1 MNHMTMFEI
10 KEEIRHLLEN
20 LYTEADEDGCVSD
33 ETMAALEALNEA
45 KEDKMESIA
54 LYYKEMQAEADA
66 IKVEAKNLA
75 DRAKATQKKA
85 DSLKAYLSRILQ
97 EDGMEKFSTARVK
110 VTFRSSE
117 AVIVDDDWHNI
128 TKTYIK
134 KNIEYVP
141 DKTAIKEAL
150 KAGKKVKGAYLETRQ
165 NIQIK

>member
-10 KEEIRHLLEN
+10 KEEIRRLLEN

-66 IKVEAKNLA
+66 IKAEAENLA
-75 DRAKATQKKA
+75 NRAKSTQKKA

-117 AVIVDDDWHNI
+117 AVIVDEDNVS
-128 TKTYIK
+128 KTYLK
-134 KNIEYVP
+134 KNIKYVP

-150 KAGKKVKGAYLETRQ
+150 KAGKKVKGAYLETRN

>member
-66 IKVEAKNLA
+66 IKAEAENLA
-75 DRAKATQKKA
+75 NRAKSTQKKA

-117 AVIVDDDWHNI
+117 AVIVDEDNVS
-128 TKTYIK
+128 KTYLK
-134 KNIEYVP
+134 KNIKYVA

-150 KAGKKVKGAYLETRQ
+150 KAGKKVKGAYLETRN

>member
-66 IKVEAKNLA
+66 IKAEAENLA
-75 DRAKATQKKA
+75 NRAKSTQKKA

-117 AVIVDDDWHNI
+117 AVIVDEDNVS
-128 TKTYIK
+128 KTYLK
-134 KNIEYVP
+134 KNIKYVP

>member
-66 IKVEAKNLA
+66 IKAEAENLA
-75 DRAKATQKKA
+75 NRAKSTQKKA

-117 AVIVDDDWHNI
+117 AVIVDEDNVS
-128 TKTYIK
+128 KTYLK
-134 KNIEYVP
+134 KNIKYVA